1 MEHAPSPSFFAP
13 VQKPLWRTSEASIW
27 SLAQNGHRENPALS
41 IMRTL
46 WDQPRWL
53 EAYHLYD
60 EHGSDLFERICEL
73 PEYYLTRTENALLE
87 QDAAKIIAAAPVQC
101 IVELGAGSAK
111 KTTHLLSE
119 QVRQRGSGIFAPIDV
134 SLPGLLASREYVRAQ
149 LPAIEFHGLHARYEE
164 GVCSIDK
171 DLPTLFVFIGSTIG
185 NFNPAAF
192 VRFFS
197 LLSQAMGP
205 SDFLLLG
212 ADRVKDRRVLEA
224 AYADAQGLTA
234 EFILNVFTNINRL
247 TGGNFDLS
255 KMRYHSWYNPE
266 WAQVEMYALAT
277 AAHDI
282 SFPSFSRSFHW
293 PKNGRILVEISRK
306 FDPVRLQEQLGF
318 FDLRPV
324 SHFTDAKEWFSLL
337 LFQKGA

>member
-1 MEHAPSPSFFAP
+1 M
-13 VQKPLWRTSEASIW
+13 SEASIW
-27 SLAQNGHRENPALS
+27 RLAQNGHHDDPALS

-60 EHGSDLFERICEL
+60 DRGSELFEKICEL

-87 QDAAKIIAAAPVQC
+87 QDAAKIIAAAPVRC

-119 QVRQRGSGIFAPIDV
+119 QVRQRESGIFAPIDV
-134 SLPGLLASREYVRAQ
+134 SLPGLLESRDYVRSRF
-149 LPAIEFHGLHARYEE
+149 PAIEFHGLHARYED
-164 GVCSIDK
+164 GFCSIDK

-185 NFNPAAF
+185 NFNPSAF

-205 SDFLLLG
+205 GDFLLLG
-212 ADRVKDRRVLEA
+212 ADRVKEHRVLEA
-224 AYADAQGLTA
+224 AYADSQGLTA
-234 EFILNVFTNINRL
+234 EFILNVFKNINRL

-266 WAQVEMYALAT
+266 WAQIEMFAVAT
-277 AAHDI
+277 ADQEI
-282 SFPSFSRSFHW
+282 RFPSYGRSFHW
-293 PKNGRILVEISRK
+293 QKDARILVEISRK

-318 FDLRPV
+318 FNLRPV
-324 SHFTDAKEWFSLL
+324 KHFTDPNEWFSLL
-337 LFQKGA
+337 LFQKAA